1 VQPHFRARNALRG
14 LNIIPREYVTRVNL
28 RPRTPSRSAGMGGW
42 GMRGDIF
49 RLKCSYAGK
58 SAEPAEN
65 SRSLAPASPSVFLFS
80 PHVAAIS
87 LFRLSTLFPVQRR
100 VPLATPTCPSTPSP
114 SSASACA
121 SASVWTCPGSF
132 QRRPPNKTIP
142 RPRLSTSARHPRD
155 NPRRAAPAPSP
166 TSATTFAGQGITGS
180 RMSGFYSEL
189 TLTGFRAGDLCGASR
204 GSGRSSPSAFHI
216 GAEESCYRSFGE
228 NRQDNRR
235 GEARRRDPQSRAET
249 RKFLEFLRR

>member
-65 SRSLAPASPSVFLFS
+65 SRSLAPASPSFFLFS

-100 VPLATPTCPSTPSP
+100 VPLATPTSPSTPLPLLRLRLCLRFSLDVSRIVPATTPEQNDPPAASLDERAPP
-114 SSASACA
+114 SRQPSASCTGT
-121 SASVWTCPGSF
+121 VPDIRDYLRWTGYNRLANVGLLFGINVNRFPRRGFMRRVARLGPQFAVRVPHRRGGKLLSF
-132 QRRPPNKTIP
+132 IRRE
-142 RPRLSTSARHPRD
+142 SAR
-155 NPRRAAPAPSP
+155 
-166 TSATTFAGQGITGS
+166 Q
-180 RMSGFYSEL
+180 
-189 TLTGFRAGDLCGASR
+189 
-204 GSGRSSPSAFHI
+204 SS
-216 GAEESCYRSFGE
+216 
-228 NRQDNRR
+228 RR
-235 GEARRRDPQSRAET
+235 GEAARSPISSGD
-249 RKFLEFLRR
+249 